1 LYETGSKTFYFQIEQ
16 QKMTIVNLQEALVNV
31 KQELDELR
39 QNNQQEVS
47 VGWAARWFGTQN
59 PAPKSNQKSVH
70 DV

>member
-1 LYETGSKTFYFQIEQ
+1 
-16 QKMTIVNLQEALVNV
+16 MTIVNLQEALVNV